1 MSYDQCLD
9 LGIFKYGRDLV
20 EPTYPYPI
28 SLERMIR
35 AVEKVRTRLLRAVK
49 ALEDASLP
57 YAVIGGNAV
66 AAWVSRIDEAAVR
79 NTQDVDILIRRA
91 DFEKVKAAFEQ
102 AGFTYGQT
110 LDVHFFLDEPNG
122 KIRDAVHL
130 LMASEKVKAEY
141 ASACPDVSDSERGT
155 DFQVIS
161 LPALVEMK
169 LNSYRDKDRT
179 HLRDMIEVGLID
191 ATWPAKF
198 PPTLAAR
205 FQALLDDPDG

>member
-1 MSYDQCLD
+1 M
-9 LGIFKYGRDLV
+9 V
-20 EPTYPYPI
+20 
-28 SLERMIR
+28 R